1 MQAFTSRAGCRSL
14 ARTIV
19 ILTAAAALGA
29 CADETTAPG
38 PRVPDRAALAGVPG
52 YTTSVDLAVSSIVLV
67 DPKYGGTRVDLAVTC
82 SSNEVFDVIV
92 DLEQNQRVGAT
103 KTLVQGSATFH
114 DVACSDASVGFP
126 LGISP
131 SSGAFQPGRATV
143 WARVANQQSWV
154 EPAEV
159 TRRVRVNAG
168 EIE

>member
-1 MQAFTSRAGCRSL
+1 MQAFTLRAGRRSL

-29 CADETTAPG
+29 CADETTAPAQSA
-38 PRVPDRAALAGVPG
+38 PSRAQLAGSPG
-52 YTTSVDLAVSSIVLV
+52 FTTSVDLAVYSIVLV
-67 DPKYGGTRVDLAVTC
+67 DPKYGGTRVELAVTC

-92 DLEQNQRVGAT
+92 DLEQDQRVGAA
-103 KTLVQGSATFH
+103 KTLVQGSTTFH

-131 SSGAFQPGRATV
+131 ASGAFKPGRATV
-143 WARVANQQSWV
+143 RARVANQQSWV